1 MKSIG
6 VLLSALVLSML
17 LAIQASAGKPGES
30 PGRKHTTLERMTTER
45 LQAAH
50 EDVARIQ
57 AERRPVEMQTG
68 LTDYRA
74 ILHAHAE
81 DAAHTGGTRPEML
94 EDAKRANVQIIFL
107 SDHYRPPRDFMDSWR
122 GLRDGV
128 LFVPGSETH
137 GFLVHP
143 EASIVD
149 VMDESREAVIEATTA
164 GEGLA
169 FLSHVE
175 DRVNAPMD
183 GLTGMEIYN
192 RHADAKDD
200 MAAVVGLVSVVL
212 DPAKLAV
219 MAEDLRNYPAELLA
233 SQLDYPE
240 LYLGKW
246 DVESQNRRVV
256 GIAANDCHHN
266 QVFVAKMVDAET
278 VLVGTIV
285 DDDDGMRRFTAAQF
299 PGIREMT
306 KGRKPG
312 DLLARLDFDP
322 YYVSFHNVSTHI
334 LAPELTET
342 AARQALKAGHAYVS
356 HDWMCDPTGFLF
368 AAKLGKD
375 RAGEM
380 PKAIMG
386 DEIPLANGL
395 TLVAEFPAPCDIR
408 VIKNGEE
415 IRSKRGRS
423 LEMKADGPGVYR
435 VEGWLTVDSEE
446 RLWIYSNPIYVR

>member
-1 MKSIG
+1 MKSNA
-6 VLLSALVLSML
+6 VLLPALVLSML
-17 LAIQASAGKPGES
+17 LAMQAFAGKPGES

-45 LQAAH
+45 LKAAH
-50 EDVARIQ
+50 GDVLRIQ
-57 AERRPVEMQTG
+57 ADRRQVEMRSG

-81 DAAHTGGTRPEML
+81 DSSHTGGTRPEML
-94 EDAKRANVQIIFL
+94 EDAKRAKVQIIFL
-107 SDHYRPPRDFMDSWR
+107 SDHYRPPRNFMDSWR

-137 GFLVHP
+137 GLLVHP
-143 EASIVD
+143 ETSIVD
-149 VMDESREAVIEATTA
+149 VMDEAREALIKATTA

-200 MAAVVGLVSVVL
+200 MAAVFGLVSVVL

-219 MAEDLRNYPAELLA
+219 MEEALRRYPAELLA

-240 LYLGKW
+240 LYLRKW
-246 DVESQNRRVV
+246 DVESQKRRVV

-266 QVFVAKMVDAET
+266 QVFVAKMVDEET

-285 DDDDGMRRFTAAQF
+285 DDDDNMRRFTAAQF

-322 YYVSFHNVSTHI
+322 YVVSFHNVSTHI
-334 LAPELTET
+334 LAPELSES
-342 AARQALKAGHAYVS
+342 AARHALKAGHAYVS
-356 HDWMCDPTGFLF
+356 HDWMCDPTGFVFGATLEND
-368 AAKLGKD
+368 GV
-375 RAGEM
+375 GET
-380 PKAIMG
+380 PRAIMG
-386 DEIPLANGL
+386 DEIAFTNGL
-395 TLVAEFPAPCDIR
+395 TLVAEFPVSCDIR

-415 IRSKRGRS
+415 IHSERGRI
-423 LEMKADGPGVYR
+423 LKMKADGPGVYR
-435 VEGWLTVDSEE
+435 VEGWLTVDTEE
-446 RLWIYSNPIYVR
+446 RPWIYANPIYVR